1 MVQEQLKVFTGSGKN
16 IQNQVNAFLKENA
29 NDIEVISF
37 QVVDNPV
44 SGTKSTAGHHVFYL
58 LYRSTTKGRQ
68 KLSNKVG
75 NKLRNTAWRDI

>member
-16 IQNQVNAFLKENA
+16 IQNHVNAFLKENA

-44 SGTKSTAGHHVFYL
+44 SDTKSTAGHHVFYL
-58 LYRSTTKGRQ
+58 LYRSTTKVRQ
-68 KLSNKVG
+68 KL
-75 NKLRNTAWRDI
+75 RNRAWRDI

>member
-1 MVQEQLKVFTGSGKN
+1 MVQQQLKVFTGSAKN

-44 SGTKSTAGHHVFYL
+44 SGTKSTASHHVFYL
-58 LYRSTTKGRQ
+58 LYRSTTRGRQ
-68 KLSNKVG
+68 KLK
-75 NKLRNTAWRDI
+75 NTAWRDI